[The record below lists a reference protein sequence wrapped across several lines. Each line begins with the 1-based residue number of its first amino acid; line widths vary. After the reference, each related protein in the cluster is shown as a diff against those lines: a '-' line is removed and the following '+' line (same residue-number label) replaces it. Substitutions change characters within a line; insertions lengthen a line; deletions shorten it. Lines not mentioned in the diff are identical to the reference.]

1 LQTATSHKP
10 PCRTW
15 KKVVLL
21 SVMRGEVGGAELA
34 TTWIRKMSEIDR
46 LHGAVC
52 SSVSLGGAF
61 GEEEREKR
69 T

>member
-1 LQTATSHKP
+1 M
-10 PCRTW
+10 
-15 KKVVLL
+15 LL
-21 SVMRGEVGGAELA
+21 SVMRGEVGGVELA